1 MHQNPAAQAF
11 GSQVFGSIPKPPTVP
26 TFHGEANYAEGI
38 GGKSFGETLASMV
51 SKANDIM
58 AEPENLTIDAVTTGN
73 TDIHEVMIA
82 MGKSEVAF
90 KMITAVTQK
99 TIGGF
104 DKLTSMQI

>member
-1 MHQNPAAQAF
+1 
-11 GSQVFGSIPKPPTVP
+11 
-26 TFHGEANYAEGI
+26 
-38 GGKSFGETLASMV
+38 MV

-90 KMITAVTQK
+90 KMITAVTQ